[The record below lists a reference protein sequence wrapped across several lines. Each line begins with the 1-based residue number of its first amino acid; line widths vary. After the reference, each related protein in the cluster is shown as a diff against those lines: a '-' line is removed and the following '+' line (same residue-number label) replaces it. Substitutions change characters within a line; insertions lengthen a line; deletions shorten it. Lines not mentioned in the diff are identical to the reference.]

1 MKFSL
6 TFGQLFRFLSLSV
19 AHLRAVHAGAMTELL
34 SVVVKVLFQWMFLFS
49 RSCSTL
55 SQSADENQE
64 LISLLVNV
72 PSEWV
77 VVFGSQTNI
86 EKTGFFYIRLVFYH
100 DVVQSP
106 M

>member
-1 MKFSL
+1 
-6 TFGQLFRFLSLSV
+6 
-19 AHLRAVHAGAMTELL
+19 MTELL

-72 PSEWV
+72 PTSEWV
-77 VVFGSQTNI
+77 VVFGSQTDI
-86 EKTGFFYIRLVFYH
+86 EKTGFSISDLFFIMMWFNHLCNMKESYCFI
-100 DVVQSP
+100 
-106 M
+106 